1 MYVHNIFLF
10 PKNVLQIFWK
20 NLQILNIC
28 IYIKYTYINIYE
40 DICGI
45 DALL

>member
-1 MYVHNIFLF
+1 MCVHNIFLF

-20 NLQILNIC
+20 NLQILK
-28 IYIKYTYINIYE
+28 IYIYINIYG